1 MPAKGKT
8 NLAPSIPA
16 KSRSASYHSK
26 GLWAKKAKFG
36 NKWPA
41 AKPKTAKA
49 AAHVTSEKKVK
60 KGTRTVVRP
69 RLPRNFTNQPDG
81 TVRGSYASRVPKI
94 RASVAPGRVCIVL
107 AGKYAGRRVVVVKAL
122 QSGLVVVTG
131 PSSLNSVPLRRV
143 NPTYL
148 IATSVRLDFAKE
160 KIYSILNKNKDTI
173 NDKLFERE
181 KGKLRQAKKELT
193 EEEKKARTEKIA
205 AAKKEGTSAPKKIK
219 TVLKQPR
226 TSVNFKRTAGTEKKL
241 KALSEKA
248 KQRKAIQKELDTVL
262 LKEVKKTPL
271 LGDYLG
277 ARFQL
282 QNGQYPHELKF

>member
-1 MPAKGKT
+1 
-8 NLAPSIPA
+8 
-16 KSRSASYHSK
+16 
-26 GLWAKKAKFG
+26 LWAKKAKFG

-41 AKPKTAKA
+41 VKPKSVKSAT
-49 AAHVTSEKKVK
+49 HVPTEKKVK
-60 KGTRTVVRP
+60 KGTRNVVRP
-69 RLPRNFTNQPDG
+69 RVPRNFTNQPDG
-81 TVRGSYASRVPKI
+81 TVRGSYSNRVPKI
-94 RASVAPGRVCIVL
+94 RASIAPGRVCIVL

-148 IATSVRLDFAKE
+148 IATSIRLDFAKE

-181 KGKLRQAKKELT
+181 KSKLKQAKKELT
-193 EEEKKARTEKIA
+193 EEEKKARAEKIA
-205 AAKKEGTSAPKKIK
+205 SKKEGSAPKKIK

-226 TSVNFKRTAGTEKKL
+226 TGVNFKRTAGTENKL

-248 KQRKAIQKELDTVL
+248 KQRKTIQKELETVL
-262 LKEVKKTPL
+262 LKEVKKTPF

-282 QNGQYPHELKF
+282 TNGQYPHELKF